1 MAKIV
6 GNLKPTSTIK
16 RRHRKNIYFLFSNT
30 IISEEVTGSLTN
42 EQHNVYRPIIHSV
55 ESNTSKVF
63 LLSAPDGKENFYKL
77 GFAKVRNN
85 RSFRSCLKKKKNNK
99 IGKFITSKY

>member
-16 RRHRKNIYFLFSNT
+16 RSRRKNIYFLFSNT
-30 IISEEVTGSLTN
+30 IISEDVTGSLTN
-42 EQHNVYRPIIHSV
+42 EQHNIYRPIIHSV

-63 LLSAPDGKENFYKL
+63 FLLSAPDGTENFYKL
-77 GFAKVRNN
+77 GFAKVRSN
-85 RSFRSCLKKKKNNK
+85 RSFRSCLKK
-99 IGKFITSKY
+99 